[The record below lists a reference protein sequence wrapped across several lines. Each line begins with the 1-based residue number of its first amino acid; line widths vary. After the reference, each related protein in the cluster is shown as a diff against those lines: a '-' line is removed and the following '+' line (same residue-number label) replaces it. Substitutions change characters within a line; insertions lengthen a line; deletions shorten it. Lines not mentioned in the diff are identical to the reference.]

1 MSITVHIPFYN
12 PEPFKKE
19 GFKQLTRYDYLL
31 ENINNLKSLS
41 LKVDIYIHTHNNFL
55 NNKKLNAEIIIH
67 ELRDFELNKGYLTWK
82 VRSLMKE
89 QINKYDYFIYLEH
102 DIKFSEPNFQYWLE
116 NKNKI
121 SNYKLNLGFIIYEK
135 SNDKYE
141 NFAVHIMKKFSRYI
155 EIKKQK
161 YFLNDLDNYCC
172 FWIYDKNDFKNFINS
187 KWWDFKKKLTNY
199 RHYYGVTETSALGL
213 HAFNI
218 GYFKATV
225 IPEMKNQLD
234 ERCFVEH
241 ITNNYLY
248 KNNHSSEIKKIK
260 KNNYGVENACK
271 YRLNELLS
279 DKSKQKK
286 VDILYKI
293 SSLFNQMSWK
303 FRIFKRLYKS
313 ILKRIKC

>member
-12 PEPFKKE
+12 PEPLKKE

-41 LKVDIYIHTHNNFL
+41 LKTDIYIHTHNSFL
-55 NNKKLNAEIIIH
+55 NDKKLNAEIVIH
-67 ELRDFELNKGYLTWK
+67 KLNDSDLNKGYLTWR

-89 QINKYDYFIYLEH
+89 QIDKYDYFIYLEH

-116 NKNKI
+116 NKKKI

-135 SNDKYE
+135 SNDQYE
-141 NFAVHIMKKFSRYI
+141 NYAVHIMKKFSRYI
-155 EIKKQK
+155 EIQKQK

-172 FWIYDKNDFKNFINS
+172 FWIYDKVDFKNFIDS
-187 KWWDFKKKLTNY
+187 KWWNFKKKLTNY

-225 IPEMKNQLD
+225 IPEIKNQLD
-234 ERCFVEH
+234 KRCFVKH

-248 KNNHSSEIKKIK
+248 KNNYVTEIKTIK

-279 DKSKQKK
+279 AKSKQKK
-286 VDILYKI
+286 VDIIYKI
-293 SSLFNQMSWK
+293 FSYFNQISWK

-313 ILKRIKC
+313 INKRIKY